1 MAPEHFLQLAEAI
14 EFSGFSAATRTVLQI
29 AYEFLS
35 MVALGELHKGVKK
48 SPRSSQN
55 RQRVDDFLQIARCF
69 IYPNV
74 ATAEIYATA
83 AVELEVKGQAI
94 PENDI
99 WIDAVALQCDIP
111 LATRDAHFQR
121 VEGLTVIEW

>member
-48 SPRSSQN
+48 SPRSWTIPLTLIILFS
-55 RQRVDDFLQIARCF
+55 FLQ
-69 IYPNV
+69 P
-74 ATAEIYATA
+74 
-83 AVELEVKGQAI
+83 
-94 PENDI
+94 
-99 WIDAVALQCDIP
+99 
-111 LATRDAHFQR
+111 
-121 VEGLTVIEW
+121 